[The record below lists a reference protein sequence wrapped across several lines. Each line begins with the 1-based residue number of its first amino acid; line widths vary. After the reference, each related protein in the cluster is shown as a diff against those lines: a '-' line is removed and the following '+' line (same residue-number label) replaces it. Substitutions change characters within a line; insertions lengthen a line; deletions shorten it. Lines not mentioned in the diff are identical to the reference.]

1 MAKGIMTYTD
11 ESRARVSPA
20 TPTNQKG
27 DPDDLGSMA
36 KGVGYR
42 YDDMEAGNCS
52 QIGEQKGVV
61 QNAGDGRV
69 KNGNSKY

>member
-11 ESRARVSPA
+11 ESRARVSSES
-20 TPTNQKG
+20 PTNKAG
-27 DPDDLGSMA
+27 DPDDLGAMG

-52 QIGEQKGVV
+52 QIGEQKNV
-61 QNAGDGRV
+61 QTTAGDGRV